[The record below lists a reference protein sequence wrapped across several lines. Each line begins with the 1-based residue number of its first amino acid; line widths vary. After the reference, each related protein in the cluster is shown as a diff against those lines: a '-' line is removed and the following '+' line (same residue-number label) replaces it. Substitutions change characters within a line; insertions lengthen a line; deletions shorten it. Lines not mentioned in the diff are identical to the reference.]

1 MSMTKH
7 KLDQLKTGKNNLIL
21 AICNLEEY
29 YLVDELEKLRH
40 EVELNI
46 IETEESLVMCS
57 KYYFEA
63 E

>member
-1 MSMTKH
+1 MTKH